1 MNGGDQVVIKND
13 ISHAISTYL
22 ETENLELYDLNI
34 SGNESISKVE
44 IFIFSQ
50 EEQKLSTFER
60 LNYQIQRLLEDIGLE
75 KGTYEL
81 ILSSPGIE
89 RKLKTK
95 RHFELSVDELVKI
108 KLIEPIIEQHAH
120 SKTEH
125 YLLEGYINSVGDNH
139 ITISSTSINP
149 FEQNFKIEISNIK
162 NAKIE
167 FKQFKER
174 IKG

>member
-1 MNGGDQVVIKND
+1 MVSENEIQQQID
-13 ISHAISTYL
+13 SYL
-22 ETENLELYDLNI
+22 KDENLELYDLNI
-34 SGNESISKVE
+34 VNFPNISKIEVFIYSVE
-44 IFIFSQ
+44 DVNIDI
-50 EEQKLSTFER
+50 TTR
-60 LNYQIQRLLEDIGLE
+60 LNRQLNRLVEDLGFE
-75 KGTYEL
+75 KGSFDM
-81 ILSSPGIE
+81 IVSSPGIE

-108 KLIEPIIEQHAH
+108 KLIEPITVQHAH

>member
-13 ISHAISTYL
+13 ISLAISTYL

-34 SGNESISKVE
+34 AGNESISKVE
-44 IFIFSQ
+44 IFIFSH
-50 EEQKLSTFER
+50 EEQELSTFER

-95 RHFELSVDELVKI
+95 RHFELSVNELVKI
-108 KLIEPIIEQHAH
+108 KLIEPILEQHQH
-120 SKTEH
+120 SVTKH
-125 YLLEGYINSVGDNH
+125 YLIEGYINSVGENH
-139 ITISSTSINP
+139 IIISSTTIDP
-149 FEQNFKIEISNIK
+149 FGRDYKIEISNIK

-167 FKQFKER
+167 FKKFKER
-174 IKG
+174 VKG

>member
-1 MNGGDQVVIKND
+1 MVSENEIQQQID
-13 ISHAISTYL
+13 SYL
-22 ETENLELYDLNI
+22 KDENLELYDLNI
-34 SGNESISKVE
+34 VNFPNISKIEVFIYSVE
-44 IFIFSQ
+44 DVNIDI
-50 EEQKLSTFER
+50 TTR
-60 LNYQIQRLLEDIGLE
+60 LNRQLNRLVEDLGFE
-75 KGTYEL
+75 KGSFEM
-81 ILSSPGIE
+81 IVSSPGIE

-149 FEQNFKIEISNIK
+149 FEQNYKIEFSNIK

-174 IKG
+174 VKG